1 MRSAGGASSH
11 PAISVREGQ
20 VTSWESLVLVLARQ
34 KGEVGLGKVSWQSL
48 GGFRARAFFCKN
60 CLGMFIRTWDQI
72 SFLSCTF
79 LYLRVAFWTYFVTF
93 ISFKDCGYYLYSVE
107 CIGIFCFYL
116 LVLLKSVSAHTIMGE
131 SINKETLLGCHSYF
145 TKSIHDKAN

>member
-11 PAISVREGQ
+11 LAISVREGQ

-79 LYLRVAFWTYFVTF
+79 LYLRVASWVWFVCTV
-93 ISFKDCGYYLYSVE
+93 YSNHRKRRVRQDP
-107 CIGIFCFYL
+107 
-116 LVLLKSVSAHTIMGE
+116 KSQSSGCTTVPDE
-131 SINKETLLGCHSYF
+131 S
-145 TKSIHDKAN
+145 